1 MACQF
6 ANILISISG
15 LVNAQNAIKN
25 LVKERRG
32 TKKVLI
38 KKWLEVNL
46 LANEVLGVN
55 HLLMIKYN

>member
-25 LVKERRG
+25 LVRKKG
-32 TKKVLI
+32 NKKGADKKV
-38 KKWLEVNL
+38 
-46 LANEVLGVN
+46 A
-55 HLLMIKYN
+55 